1 MLSIE
6 PRLNT
11 RSPDTA
17 AMKFAILGEAFFQT
31 ITLVNGLITRDHRRR
46 FRNNNC
52 IFTIISSKPCSNTI
66 KTYTGAM
73 ESQFWKRK
81 RHSFFSLLYI
91 LFGNFQDHRRI
102 FLEDL
107 MHLFDII
114 NRGPP

>member
-6 PRLNT
+6 PHLNT

-52 IFTIISSKPCSNTI
+52 IFTIKSSKPCSNTI
-66 KTYTGAM
+66 KTDTGAM
-73 ESQFWKRK
+73 ESQFLEEA
-81 RHSFFSLLYI
+81 FFLLITIYFI
-91 LFGNFQDHRRI
+91 WEFSGS
-102 FLEDL
+102 
-107 MHLFDII
+107 
-114 NRGPP
+114 

>member
-31 ITLVNGLITRDHRRR
+31 ITLVNGLITRDL
-46 FRNNNC
+46 RNNNC
-52 IFTIISSKPCSNTI
+52 IFTMKSSKPCSNTI
-66 KTYTGAM
+66 KTDTGAM
-73 ESQFWKRK
+73 ESQFWK

-107 MHLFDII
+107 MHIYSI
-114 NRGPP
+114 

>member
-52 IFTIISSKPCSNTI
+52 IFTIKSSKPCSNTI
-66 KTYTGAM
+66 KTDTGAM
-73 ESQFWKRK
+73 ESQFWK